1 MKESTFILFSRIFRP
16 SLFIEFN
23 RTKFHIDL
31 IKAVIRCN
39 NVAWSVAPVKTN
51 LKSVKVMLWQ
61 TNSVSHGQMAAFT
74 LTSIMSYWVSAIGS
88 NLFGLLKSWICC
100 ATQSCLS
107 YYLKISML
115 KFSTSAS
122 WFIAVAFKD
131 YKVSCHKSA
140 EKLENCGVFE
150 ALLMYFCTLRH
161 TSSLSSPFPL
171 CS

>member
-1 MKESTFILFSRIFRP
+1 MKESSFILFSRIFHP

-31 IKAVIRCN
+31 IKAVIKCN

-74 LTSIMSYWVSAIGS
+74 LTSIMSYWVSTIGS

-107 YYLKISML
+107 YYLKTSML
-115 KFSTSAS
+115 KTVES
-122 WFIAVAFKD
+122 
-131 YKVSCHKSA
+131 
-140 EKLENCGVFE
+140 L
-150 ALLMYFCTLRH
+150 ALLHHGSLRLH
-161 TSSLSSPFPL
+161 SKITKSRVTNLQKNLKTVVFL
-171 CS
+171 KHF